1 MPEHLYLPSA
11 DNTNPRTEAALARL
25 RKAMADIEADIAAHQ
40 GVYPFNHGRV
50 TQSELC
56 RRADVKKATLQTPL
70 HKDTTRVQILA
81 WLDTLAA
88 GLTLTRDATREKV
101 TAVADTLAAK
111 VQELE
116 DELQS
121 ALLQL
126 GLAQQRIAALE
137 GELARTHPQ
146 PTALPETKAD

>member
-1 MPEHLYLPSA
+1 MSDRIYLPVTENA
-11 DNTNPRTEAALARL
+11 NPRTEAALARL
-25 RKAMADIEADIAAHQ
+25 RKAMAEIEADIASHQ

-81 WLDTLAA
+81 WLDSVTA
-88 GLTLTRDATREKV
+88 GLAVTRDATREKV
-101 TAVADTLAAK
+101 TAAADTLAAE
-111 VQELE
+111 VHRLE
-116 DELQS
+116 AELQA

-126 GLAQQRIAALE
+126 GLAEQRMEVLEMERAELMSRQLDQRI
-137 GELARTHPQ
+137 GST
-146 PTALPETKAD
+146 

>member
-1 MPEHLYLPSA
+1 MSDRIYLPVTENA
-11 DNTNPRTEAALARL
+11 NPRTEAALARL
-25 RKAMADIEADIAAHQ
+25 RKAMAEIEADIANHQ

-81 WLDTLAA
+81 WLDSVTA
-88 GLTLTRDATREKV
+88 GLTVTRDATREKV
-101 TAVADTLAAK
+101 TAKADTLAAE
-111 VQELE
+111 VHRLE
-116 DELQS
+116 AELQA

-126 GLAQQRIAALE
+126 GLAEQRIEVLE
-137 GELARTHPQ
+137 MERAELMSRLNDQ
-146 PTALPETKAD
+146 R